1 MDQLTKDY
9 KSLVRNGWRFFYLSH
24 KAWTKAIEEQGLS
37 TSTYP
42 VMEITVL
49 NPGITQQDIAD
60 QLSIDKSCASRAC
73 KFLETNGFIYKE
85 KSAEYSHGFRC
96 FPTEKAVEIC
106 RKVIELEGRH
116 IHALFENIDS
126 NQISSANEVLSD
138 LIEKLTGQT

>member
-42 VMEITVL
+42 IMEIAVL
-49 NPGITQQDIAD
+49 NPGITQQEIAG

-73 KFLETNGFIYKE
+73 KFLEANGFIYKE
-85 KSAEYSHGFRC
+85 KSTEYAHGFRC
-96 FPTEKAVEIC
+96 FPTEKAKEVCSKI
-106 RKVIELEGRH
+106 IELEGRH
-116 IHALFENIDS
+116 IHALFENSDAH
-126 NQISSANEVLSD
+126 QIGSANAVLSD
-138 LIEKLTGQT
+138 LIEKLSGQI

>member
-1 MDQLTKDY
+1 MDQLTKEY

-49 NPGITQQDIAD
+49 NPGITQRDIAD

-85 KSAEYSHGFRC
+85 KSAEYTHGFRC
-96 FPTEKAVEIC
+96 FPTEKAMEIC
-106 RKVIELEGRH
+106 RMIIGLEGKH
-116 IHALFENIDS
+116 IHALFENIDTEK
-126 NQISSANEVLSD
+126 IEGANAVLSR
-138 LIEKLTGQT
+138 LIEKLAGQS